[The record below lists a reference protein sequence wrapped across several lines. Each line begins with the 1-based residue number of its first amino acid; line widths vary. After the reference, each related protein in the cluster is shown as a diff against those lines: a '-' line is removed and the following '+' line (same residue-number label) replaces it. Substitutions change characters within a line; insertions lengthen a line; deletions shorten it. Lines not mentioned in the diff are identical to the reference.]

1 MPAKGVK
8 EEQFK
13 YVLRI
18 AETDI
23 NGNLNL
29 ILGLS
34 KIKGIGYQTA
44 LAIVR
49 HLKMDPNKRIGYL
62 SNEEIKQIEDVISDL
77 TKLKL
82 PSWMYNRRKDY
93 ETGLDKHLI
102 GADLIF
108 AARRDVE
115 REQKVNSWRGVRH
128 KLGLKVRGQKTHT
141 TGRLGMT
148 IGVKK
153 EKVETSGGSQ
163 KQ

>member
-128 KLGLKVRGQKTHT
+128 KLGLKVRGQKNPYY
-141 TGRLGMT
+141 R
-148 IGVKK
+148 
-153 EKVETSGGSQ
+153 
-163 KQ
+163 

>member
-1 MPAKGVK
+1 MPAKESK
-8 EEQFK
+8 EESFK
-13 YVLRI
+13 YIIRI
-18 AETDI
+18 SETDI
-23 NGNLNL
+23 DGKMN
-29 ILGLS
+29 IIYGLS
-34 KIKGIGYQTA
+34 KVKGIGFSTA

-49 HLKMDPNKRIGYL
+49 HLGIDPNKRIGYL
-62 SNEEIKQIEDVISDL
+62 NNEELKQLEEVISDL

-93 ETGLDKHLI
+93 ETGNDKHLI
-102 GADLIF
+102 GAELIF

-115 REQKVNSWRGVRH
+115 REEKINSWRGSRH

-148 IGVKK
+148 IGVRK

-163 KQ
+163 K